1 MTQAE
6 RVKSAAIK
14 LLRNE
19 MEALRFRAVSKFAV
33 YLGVGEKTLRRVFS
47 GHTSLDKVLEM
58 LEKSG
63 VPVTLLVLNENLAT
77 MFSHAALDARKV
89 QLGPLT
95 TYREG

>member
-33 YLGVGEKTLRRVFS
+33 YLGVGEKTLRRVFG
-47 GHTSLDKVLEM
+47 GHTSLEQGAGNAREVRRAGNPTGAQR
-58 LEKSG
+58 KSIND
-63 VPVTLLVLNENLAT
+63 V
-77 MFSHAALDARKV
+77 
-89 QLGPLT
+89 
-95 TYREG
+95 